1 MSRCHAVDP
10 GDKDSREPDV
20 TSVQTVADMP
30 GMSALVLWAELQ
42 ASHSTTPNIVL
53 EPDEFRNVTA
63 DSTSPED

>member
-1 MSRCHAVDP
+1 M
-10 GDKDSREPDV
+10 

-30 GMSALVLWAELQ
+30 GMSALVLWADLQ
-42 ASHSTTPNIVL
+42 DSHSTTPNIVL